1 MQTKIVTKDSLH
13 KNKCQ
18 PAVNNKRLTTA
29 DCFPNGMTGSSDSKG
44 CEKIIQSVSWTRES
58 WQQVNKSKFKKVKK
72 ANIISSK

>member
-44 CEKIIQSVSWTRES
+44 CEKIIQSVS
-58 WQQVNKSKFKKVKK
+58 
-72 ANIISSK
+72 